1 MVNCLVWLH
10 GVTIWF
16 GGLNFCYI
24 LSTFSDIIDITD
36 HEYNTKT
43 EKEAVASNEALAKME
58 EKFISTI
65 SCLKEEIINLEDIAI
80 KRLQEENKKLR
91 DSDLN

>member
-1 MVNCLVWLH
+1 M
-10 GVTIWF
+10 
-16 GGLNFCYI
+16 

-43 EKEAVASNEALAKME
+43 KKEAVVSNEALAKVE

-65 SCLKEEIINLEDIAI
+65 SCLKDEIINLEDVVI
-80 KRLQEENKKLR
+80 KRLQGENKKLR
-91 DSDLN
+91 DNDLN